1 MKFCNIS
8 FESYKLVRGSSR
20 SCDFCVF
27 SSAGDVSGA
36 KVPTLVGKRLIP
48 KEVAIAYLS
57 AGGPK
62 AAWSTSNPPLD
73 HKKYFS
79 IHLACF
85 EVTLLGEQ
93 QLDLCSIKNRS
104 LADYIVKRF

>member
-1 MKFCNIS
+1 M
-8 FESYKLVRGSSR
+8 
-20 SCDFCVF
+20 
-27 SSAGDVSGA
+27 
-36 KVPTLVGKRLIP
+36 PTLVGKRLIP

-62 AAWSTSNPPLD
+62 AAWSTSSPPLD

-85 EVTLLGEQ
+85 EVTLLGQQ

-104 LADYIVKRF
+104 LADYIVKIFSICYYVSDKR

>member
-1 MKFCNIS
+1 MFS
-8 FESYKLVRGSSR
+8 
-20 SCDFCVF
+20 

-62 AAWSTSNPPLD
+62 AAWSTSNPHLD
-73 HKKYFS
+73 HKKFW
-79 IHLACF
+79 
-85 EVTLLGEQ
+85 
-93 QLDLCSIKNRS
+93 K
-104 LADYIVKRF
+104 